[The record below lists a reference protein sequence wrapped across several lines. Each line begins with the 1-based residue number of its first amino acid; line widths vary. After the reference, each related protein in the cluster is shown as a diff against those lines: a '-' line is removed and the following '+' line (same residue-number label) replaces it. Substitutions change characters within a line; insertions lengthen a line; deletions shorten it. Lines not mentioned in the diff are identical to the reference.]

1 MRPDPRQRPH
11 SSRGAALAAIHPI
24 ARAEHPLGL
33 LWRQRLSLSNAAAV
47 ARQVGRTEDEAALRD
62 AWYLTRDGDNPGP
75 GGRILSAWRAL
86 SERAALTCE
95 HWLQV
100 LSAAFELRQD
110 AALEEVVARATKL
123 ARGEGTFAAAAEIAA
138 VSMKLRPD
146 CEPLALWLADAVLA
160 QRLKWPAPVPLIAK
174 EVRRAD
180 LRGAPR
186 HLEGGGAW
194 LTALSLAYARAA
206 ASASDLY
213 AAASHDPRHRRAK
226 TALQGCRSHRRDPA
240 ERRRATGDG
249 RQGERPLEPAP
260 VRAPRGTRG
269 RA

>member
-1 MRPDPRQRPH
+1 M
-11 SSRGAALAAIHPI
+11 
-24 ARAEHPLGL
+24 
-33 LWRQRLSLSNAAAV
+33 
-47 ARQVGRTEDEAALRD
+47 
-62 AWYLTRDGDNPGP
+62 
-75 GGRILSAWRAL
+75 

-160 QRLKWPAPVPLIAK
+160 HRLRWPTPVPLIAK
-174 EVRRAD
+174 EIRRAD
-180 LRGAPR
+180 LRAAPR
-186 HLEGGGAW
+186 HLEGDGAW
-194 LTALSLAYARAA
+194 LMALSLAYARAA

-213 AAASHDPRHRRAK
+213 AELA
-226 TALQGCRSHRRDPA
+226 
-240 ERRRATGDG
+240 RRATTLITAAPKLRSRDADRTLAILLSEDAQPATAGKTSDRSSRRLFERLVALGAARELAG
-249 RQGERPLEPAP
+249 RSSFRLYGL
-260 VRAPRGTRG
+260 
-269 RA
+269 